1 MKAASAGL
9 RKARDLICYDQIV
22 GEAQRPLVGVMVMV
36 ALGLAHGRAQAE
48 VPPRVIGSGGTAQ
61 SAVPAADELSVADLK
76 WPAST
81 RSAVARWSAHVDDA
95 AGGRKIGELVRG
107 ARVAWRRIVAAH
119 DACGAW
125 LELEPRGWTCA
136 HDLAPSDD
144 AAPAATPVVIADDAP
159 SERYADI
166 KKEGALAYDS
176 LDDARTGVIARVVPD
191 KTFVAVRANAR
202 SVTIDGVRYWKTDQG
217 WIANGSLTWYSP
229 SEFAGIDLAA
239 SPPASWPFAWVVP
252 HVHGAK
258 VVVRDA
264 ADPHGAPVRE
274 LRARE
279 IVSVLE
285 TSGAWTRIGTGEWIE
300 QRDLRVANR
309 SSRPDGVADGEKW
322 IDVDLDQQVLIA
334 YEGDTPVFATMV
346 STGRTNWETPT
357 GIYRVTGKSAR
368 TRMQDPGNMAE
379 EWNVADVPWTM
390 RFRKNFALHGT
401 YWHDGFGRARS
412 HGCVNLS
419 TRDAHHLYVWT
430 TPSVPDGWSEADDG
444 GAPTGTP
451 VRVRNAHDPDPVWK
465 GYDGKPL
472 AR

>member
-1 MKAASAGL
+1 
-9 RKARDLICYDQIV
+9 
-22 GEAQRPLVGVMVMV
+22 MV
-36 ALGLAHGRAQAE
+36 ALGLAHRGARAE
-48 VPPRVIGSGGTAQ
+48 TA
-61 SAVPAADELSVADLK
+61 AGDELSVADLK

-81 RSAVARWSAHVDDA
+81 RSAIARWTAHVNDA
-95 AGGRKIGELVRG
+95 AGGKKIGELARG
-107 ARVAWRRIVAAH
+107 ARVGWRRIVAAR
-119 DACGAW
+119 DRCGAW
-125 LELEPRGWTCA
+125 LELEPRGWACA

-144 AAPAATPVVIADDAP
+144 AVAPPAAPASPASPASVDDDGLG
-159 SERYADI
+159 ERYADI

-176 LDDARTGVIARVVPD
+176 LDDARSGAIARIVPD
-191 KTFVAVRANAR
+191 KTFVAVKVGAR
-202 SVTIDGVRYWKTDQG
+202 SATVDGVRYWKTDQG
-217 WIANGSLTWYSP
+217 WIANGSLSWYSP
-229 SEFAGIDLAA
+229 SEFAGIDLLAH
-239 SPPASWPFAWVVP
+239 PAVSWPFAWIVP

-264 ADPHGAPVRE
+264 ADPRGAAVRE
-274 LRARE
+274 LGARE
-279 IVSVLE
+279 IVPVLE
-285 TSGAWTRIGTGEWIE
+285 TSGAFARIGAGEWIE
-300 QRDLRVANR
+300 LRDARLAQA
-309 SSRPDGVADGEKW
+309 SARPDGVGAGEKW

-334 YEGDTPVFATMV
+334 YQGDAPVFATMV

-357 GIYRVTGKSAR
+357 GIYRITGKSAR

-430 TPSVPDGWSEADDG
+430 TPEVPDGWSEADDG

-451 VRVRNAHDPDPVWK
+451 VRIRNAHDPAPIWK

>member
-1 MKAASAGL
+1 L
-9 RKARDLICYDQIV
+9 LIV
-22 GEAQRPLVGVMVMV
+22 GEVQRLTTGVMVMV

-48 VPPRVIGSGGTAQ
+48 VTAG
-61 SAVPAADELSVADLK
+61 DELSVADLK
-76 WPAST
+76 WPTST
-81 RSAVARWSAHVDDA
+81 RSAVARWTAHVDDA
-95 AGGRKIGELVRG
+95 AGGKKIGELVRG
-107 ARVAWRRIVAAH
+107 ARVGWRRIVAAH
-119 DACGAW
+119 DHCGAW
-125 LELEPRGWTCA
+125 LELEPRGWACA
-136 HDLAPSDD
+136 HDLLPSDD
-144 AAPAATPVVIADDAP
+144 AAPAAATPATIVDDAP
-159 SERYADI
+159 DERYADI

-176 LDDARTGVIARVVPD
+176 LDDAKSGAIARIVPD
-191 KTFVAVRANAR
+191 KTFVAVKANAR

-229 SEFAGIDLAA
+229 STFAGLDLAA

-264 ADPHGAPVRE
+264 ADAHGAAVRE
-274 LRARE
+274 LHARE

-285 TSGAWTRIGTGEWIE
+285 TSGAYTRIGTGEWIE
-300 QRDLRVANR
+300 ARDLRVANK
-309 SSRPDGVADGEKW
+309 SARPDGVGANEKW
-322 IDVDLDQQVLIA
+322 IDVDLDQQVLVA
-334 YEGDTPVFATMV
+334 YEGDAPVFATMV

-357 GIYRVTGKSAR
+357 GIYRVAGKSAR

-430 TPSVPDGWSEADDG
+430 TPEVPDGWSEADDG

-451 VRVRNAHDPDPVWK
+451 VRIRNAHDPDPIWK
-465 GYDGKPL
+465 GYDGKPI
-472 AR
+472 AQ